1 MVCAMLT
8 VDVAMPF
15 ALFLVTLA
23 SLLLSKRVEGKLKS
37 TFEEREFRA
46 RYVVLLVVMIG
57 VAVSIVAFIP
67 QIALIALFMFSYSSL
82 LFTFSYFFSVLSKKR
97 TLLLISTFLVASL
110 VVGVVALLGPFVGVS
125 VFYGGL
131 AAFGLAVFA
140 FGASLLELKKGRLSG
155 KWYLAVLPPA
165 LFVIVFFVFRSTPLW
180 FPFLFDAFGVV
191 FAILIT
197 LYLSSLFTW
206 KTTFIFAGFLTVMDF
221 VLVLVTQ
228 VTEPAATQLTGLGL
242 PVIIVL
248 PIIPPIF
255 NSAALWG
262 LQQIG
267 LGLGDFFFAGT
278 LATQTYKKYGKKI
291 ALISAV
297 TMTFSFAVFE
307 SLLLSTESG
316 AFPGTVMIIVGWLPV
331 VAWKLLVERKNKS
344 KVIVGEKV

>member
-1 MVCAMLT
+1 MLT
-8 VDVAMPF
+8 VDVTMPF

-23 SLLLSKRVEGKLKS
+23 ALMLSKRVEGKLQS

-57 VAVSIVAFIP
+57 VAVSIIAFVP

-82 LFTFSYFFSVLSKKR
+82 LFTFSYFFSGLNKKR
-97 TLLLISTFLVASL
+97 ALLFISGFLVASL
-110 VVGVVALLGPFVGVS
+110 VVGLIALLGPFVGVS

-140 FGASLLELKKGRLSG
+140 LGSSLLELRKGKLGG

-165 LFVIVFFVFRSTPLW
+165 LFVIAFFVFRSTPLW

-255 NSAALWG
+255 SSAALWG

-278 LATQTYKKYGKKI
+278 LATQTYKKFGRRTSI
-291 ALISAV
+291 MSAV
-297 TMTFSFAVFE
+297 TMSVAFGVFE
-307 SLLLSTESG
+307 ILLLNTDFK
-316 AFPGTVMIIVGWLPV
+316 AFPGTLMIILGWLPI
-331 VAWKLLVERKNKS
+331 VAWKMLVERKNKS

>member
-1 MVCAMLT
+1 MLT
-8 VDVAMPF
+8 VDVTMPF

-23 SLLLSKRVEGKLKS
+23 ALLLSKRVEGKLQS
-37 TFEEREFRA
+37 TFEEREFHA

-57 VAVSIVAFIP
+57 VAVSIIAFVP

-82 LFTFSYFFSVLSKKR
+82 LFTFSYFFSGLNKKR
-97 TLLLISTFLVASL
+97 ALLFISGFLVASL
-110 VVGVVALLGPFVGVS
+110 VVGLIALLGPFVGVS

-140 FGASLLELKKGRLSG
+140 LGSSLLELRKGKLGG

-165 LFVIVFFVFRSTPLW
+165 LFVIAFFVFRSTPLW

-221 VLVLVTQ
+221 ILVLITQ
-228 VTEPAATQLTGLGL
+228 VTEPAAAQLTGLGL

-267 LGLGDFFFAGT
+267 LGLGDFFFAGI
-278 LATQTYKKYGKKI
+278 LATQTCKKFGMRTSI
-291 ALISAV
+291 ISAV
-297 TMTFSFAVFE
+297 TMSVAFGVFE
-307 SLLLSTESG
+307 ILLLNTDFK
-316 AFPGTVMIIVGWLPV
+316 AFPGTLMIILGWLPI